1 VDTFLLNAQHILN
14 VAKSDSSGEHSE
26 FALLIRPDGGIHM
39 IMESELTL
47 DAAAIAT
54 GAKTAYR
61 VTRSP
66 KGVRV
71 TGSEGDRHCQLEEG
85 VRPRI
90 AAELLRDQPLYRIT
104 SPLLT
109 SNAS

>member
-47 DAAAIAT
+47 DAAAIEA

-61 VTRSP
+61 VTRSAN
-66 KGVRV
+66 GVRV
-71 TGSEGDRHCQLEEG
+71 TGSEGQRHCQLEEG

-90 AAELLRDQPLYRIT
+90 AAELLRDQPLYRIAP
-104 SPLLT
+104 PLLT

>member
-61 VTRSP
+61 VTRSR